1 MRSNSKLG
9 QVSSGPS
16 SPSIRDHFR
25 TEELCNQAISYRL
38 GLPST
43 LSSFSIDRCMLIP
56 DKILAACNYSGLIIN
71 TRLGFFSV
79 FIQRS
84 SCRRLQLSAPSSQQ
98 NFVLPFPHY
107 WALSPPPLFLA
118 RPREGKLQK
127 GYASDDKLGVA
138 FNHKPATLED
148 PRLSK
153 YETRRDQRGSIIVI
167 KLDFIFVFVRLKT

>member
-1 MRSNSKLG
+1 MVFFRVVHVLFLLLFFFFVFSARHPYTPRCGLTPSFG
-9 QVSSGPS
+9 QASAGPS

-38 GLPST
+38 GLPSI

-107 WALSPPPLFLA
+107 WALSPPPLPSF
-118 RPREGKLQK
+118 
-127 GYASDDKLGVA
+127 
-138 FNHKPATLED
+138 
-148 PRLSK
+148 
-153 YETRRDQRGSIIVI
+153 
-167 KLDFIFVFVRLKT
+167 

>member
-84 SCRRLQLSAPSSQQ
+84 SCRRLQLSAPS
-98 NFVLPFPHY
+98 FTTKLRLTLPPLLGPFPPSPL
-107 WALSPPPLFLA
+107 LSEAA
-118 RPREGKLQK
+118 RRE
-127 GYASDDKLGVA
+127 
-138 FNHKPATLED
+138 ATE
-148 PRLSK
+148 RIR
-153 YETRRDQRGSIIVI
+153 E
-167 KLDFIFVFVRLKT
+167 